1 MQTGQVF
8 LSHTSDMARFP
19 AGRSFVQAAVDGVGR
34 AGLAAVDMRYFA
46 ARDGRP
52 AEYCRARVAQCEVYV
67 AVVGFRYGSLVPG
80 EEVSYTEMEFQAASR
95 AGLPRLVFL
104 LEADPPLGPAGADRE
119 KADGFRQRLMEA
131 DLVVRGFTTSDGLEL
146 EVFHALSELAGSG
159 LRAAPPSAMQTLP
172 RDAAAFTG
180 RDTELQRLI
189 AAAAGSAGVVAIH
202 AVDGMPGVGKTAL
215 VTRAAHLLKDAF
227 PDGQLFVSLHAHTP
241 GRDPV
246 APGDA
251 LAGLLTAAGVDPRF
265 LPEDLDGRAALWR
278 DRMAGQR
285 AVLVLDNAASSA
297 QVAPLL
303 PGGRD
308 CLVLVTSRRH
318 LDDLPGAVV
327 PLLLD
332 VLPTDQA
339 AEMFTQLAPRAAA
352 DPAGVAELVRLAG
365 CLPLAVSLLARVFA
379 RHPAWTLAQL
389 ADDTRTRLLALKTE
403 NSSIAAAFDLSYRH
417 LDPTK
422 RRFFRLLGLHPGG
435 TTDSYAAAALAGT
448 SPAEAGELLD
458 ALHREGL
465 LAETGYR
472 RYGLH
477 DLLRRYARDHALTDP
492 GTDHALDRL
501 LDYYQ
506 HTAAL
511 AQDRLARQTR
521 PGPPPAAPAVP
532 SAAPALENPE
542 QALAWAR
549 AERDNLLACLDS
561 VTRTGQHARVT
572 AQTSA
577 LAELLRRDGPWTEA
591 ITRHTTALQSA
602 RHLGDQP
609 GQANAL
615 TDLGNIRRLTDDYQ
629 GAASDLE
636 QAVAIYR
643 DLGDRL
649 GQANAL
655 NNLGNV
661 RDMTGDH
668 PGAATNLEQALA
680 LYRDLGD
687 QRGQANALNNLGIM
701 RRLTSQYPGAA
712 RDLEQALAIYR
723 DLGDRLGQASARNNL
738 GIVQSLTGDYRGAAW
753 NLEQALALYR
763 DLGDQRGQGNT
774 RNNLGVVLYRTGDC
788 PRAAENLEQALAL
801 YRDLGDQ
808 RGQANA
814 LNDLGVVLYLTGDY
828 SGAAGKL
835 EQCLAIYRDIG
846 NRLGQANALRDLG
859 TVRRETAD
867 YQGAAW
873 DLEQSLAI
881 HRDLGNRGGEAE
893 TLNETGTLRRL
904 TGERA
909 EAEAHHQHA
918 LELARAIGTVRDEAQ
933 ALAGLARCSAAAGHS
948 TRAQALLQ
956 QAYVILQRIG
966 AADAPA
972 LLAELHALTSPSPGQ

>member
-8 LSHTSDMARFP
+8 VSHTSDMARIP

-46 ARDGRP
+46 ARDGQP
-52 AEYCRARVAQCEVYV
+52 TEYCRARVAQCEVYV

-80 EEVSYTEMEFQAASR
+80 EEVSYTEMEFRAASS

-104 LEADPPLGPAGADRE
+104 LETDRPPGPAGADGE
-119 KADGFRQRLMEA
+119 MADGFRQRLMEA
-131 DLVVRGFTTSDGLEL
+131 GLVVRGFTTSDGLEL
-146 EVFHALSELAGSG
+146 EVFHALSELASSG
-159 LRAAPPSAMQTLP
+159 PRAAPSPGRRTLP
-172 RDAAAFTG
+172 GDVAAFTG
-180 RDTELQRLI
+180 RDFELQRLS

-202 AVDGMPGVGKTAL
+202 AVDGMPGIGKTAL

-241 GRDPV
+241 GREPV

-251 LAGLLTAAGVDPRF
+251 LVGLLTAAGVDPRF
-265 LPEDLDGRAALWR
+265 LPGDLDGRAALWR

-297 QVAPLL
+297 QVSPLL

-332 VLPTDQA
+332 VLPADQA

-352 DPAGVAELVRLAG
+352 DPAGVAELVRLAA

-379 RHPAWTLAQL
+379 RHPAWTLAHL
-389 ADDTRTRLLALKTE
+389 AADTRTRLLTLKTE
-403 NSSIAAAFDLSYRH
+403 NNSIAAAFDLSYRH
-417 LDPTK
+417 LDPAQ

-435 TTDSYAAAALAGT
+435 TTDSYTAAALAGT

-472 RYGLH
+472 RYGMH
-477 DLLRRYARDHALTDP
+477 DLLRRYARDHATTDP
-492 GTDHALDRL
+492 DTGQALDRL

-521 PGPPPAAPAVP
+521 PGPPPAAPAAP
-532 SAAPALENPE
+532 PAAPDLEDSE

-549 AERDNLLACLDS
+549 AERDNLLACLDN

-572 AQTSA
+572 VLTAA

-602 RHLGDQP
+602 RHLRDQP
-609 GQANAL
+609 GQASTL
-615 TDLGNIRRLTDDYQ
+615 TDLGNILRLTDDYQ
-629 GAASDLE
+629 GAARDLE
-636 QAVAIYR
+636 QALAIYR

-655 NNLGNV
+655 NNLGNL

-687 QRGQANALNNLGIM
+687 RRGQANALNNLGIM
-701 RRLTSQYPGAA
+701 RRLTGEYPGAA
-712 RDLEQALAIYR
+712 RDLEQALARYR
-723 DLGDRLGQASARNNL
+723 NLGDQLGQASALNNL
-738 GIVQSLTGDYRGAAW
+738 GIVQSLTGDYQGTAT

-763 DLGDQRGQGNT
+763 HLGDQRGQGNAL
-774 RNNLGVVLYRTGDC
+774 NNLGVVQYRTGEYS
-788 PRAAENLEQALAL
+788 RAAGNLEQALAL
-801 YRDLGDQ
+801 YRHLGDQ
-808 RGQANA
+808 RGQGNA
-814 LNDLGVVLYLTGDY
+814 LNDLGAVRYLTGDY
-828 SGAAGKL
+828 SGAAGNL
-835 EQCLAIYRDIG
+835 EQALAIYRNIG
-846 NRLGQANALRDLG
+846 NRLGQANALKDLG
-859 TVRRETAD
+859 AARRETAD
-867 YQGAAW
+867 YQGAAR

-893 TLNETGTLRRL
+893 ALNETGTLHRL
-904 TGERA
+904 SGQPAVA
-909 EAEAHHQHA
+909 EPHHQQA

-933 ALAGLARCSAAAGHS
+933 ALAGLARCSAAVGHTS
-948 TRAQALLQ
+948 RAQALLQ

-972 LLAELHALTSPSPGQ
+972 LLAELNALTSPSPGQ